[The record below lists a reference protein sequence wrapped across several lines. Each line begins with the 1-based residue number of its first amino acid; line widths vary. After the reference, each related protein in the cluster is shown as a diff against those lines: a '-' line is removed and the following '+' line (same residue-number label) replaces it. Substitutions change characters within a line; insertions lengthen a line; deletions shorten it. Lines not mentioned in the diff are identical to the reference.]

1 MDCCRHEGPAK
12 GDAKF
17 DIVINLTPAK
27 ALSFKIPQ
35 SVLLRA
41 NRVIE

>member
-1 MDCCRHEGPAK
+1 MDCCSHEGPAK

-17 DIVINLTPAK
+17 DIVINLTAAK
-27 ALSFKIPQ
+27 ALSVKIPQ